1 MRMFISPAVRA
12 KLAKPDH
19 NVTDLE
25 IIQCFAN
32 RDRGYLTDSRPEHQ
46 TPIPTQWF
54 VSETDYGR
62 KLKIVFIYDTKS
74 GIVDIKS
81 AYSATAD
88 VERIYTKYAV
98 LLT

>member
-1 MRMFISPAVRA
+1 MRMFISPATRA

-32 RDRGYLTDSRPEHQ
+32 RDRKFLTDTRPEHQ

-62 KLKIVFIYDTKS
+62 KLKIVFILDTKS
-74 GIVDIKS
+74 GIIDIKS
-81 AYSATAD
+81 AYSATAE
-88 VERIYTKYAV
+88 VERIYTKHAD